1 MISPVLG
8 KRLVAAV
15 AMLAMLLCQSA
26 ALAQACSGTAAPPD
40 GAAKEQPCHA
50 GSDPAQQPGEAAEAG
65 CLISSPSA
73 QTATFFYDVTDLPAI
88 RVSARLV
95 DAPAQA
101 LFAAAPLLR
110 TEPPPLRIVH
120 CCLRN

>member
-1 MISPVLG
+1 MISPVIG
-8 KRLVAAV
+8 KRLVAAA

-26 ALAQACSGTAAPPD
+26 ALAQACSRTAAHPD
-40 GAAKEQPCHA
+40 GAATEPPCHA
-50 GSDPAQQPGEAAEAG
+50 AADTAQQSREAAEAG
-65 CLISSPSA
+65 CLVSSPSTQPA
-73 QTATFFYDVTDLPAI
+73 HSLPDVTDLPAV

-95 DAPAQA
+95 DDPAPARDA
-101 LFAAAPLLR
+101 DAPLLR